1 VQVAVS
7 TAHNP
12 VESGSWL
19 PVHGIP
25 EACWWHVT
33 GCRVP
38 AAAGRARRNA
48 S

>member
-1 VQVAVS
+1 VA
-7 TAHNP
+7 AGARH
-12 VESGSWL
+12 
-19 PVHGIP
+19 P

-38 AAAGRARRNA
+38 AAAGGARQNP